1 MKIGRRRILNVDNI
15 DNFNRPVTV
24 ADLMRFRINLLKELS
39 KVIAAQ
45 QSLPPKRW
53 LKSHEVQ
60 KLLKISPGTLQ
71 HLRDSGRMKFS
82 KVGGIIFYDMGDV
95 EEMINKQ

>member
-1 MKIGRRRILNVDNI
+1 MDGNDPS
-15 DNFNRPVTV
+15 RPVTV
-24 ADLMRFRINLLKELS
+24 ADLERFRIALLKELS
-39 KVIAAQ
+39 KLIASQ

-71 HLRDSGRMKFS
+71 HLRDSGQMKFS
-82 KVGGIIFYDMGDV
+82 KVGGIIFYDVGDV
-95 EEMINKQ
+95 EEMINTNISP